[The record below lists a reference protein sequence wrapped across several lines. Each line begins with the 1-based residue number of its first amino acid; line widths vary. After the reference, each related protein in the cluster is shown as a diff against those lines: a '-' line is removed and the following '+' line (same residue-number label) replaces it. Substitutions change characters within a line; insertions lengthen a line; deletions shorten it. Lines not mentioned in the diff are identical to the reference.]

1 MRGECQVTT
10 ETVTRQSRHL
20 PASFMRQLNR
30 DGLMLPIPEN
40 LWSVV
45 KRKEGDGGK
54 ELFCLS
60 PLSPLLEEFIAFV
73 AQEKHQDA
81 QIS

>member
-1 MRGECQVTT
+1 
-10 ETVTRQSRHL
+10 
-20 PASFMRQLNR
+20 
-30 DGLMLPIPEN
+30 MLPIPEN